1 MKFLSPMS
9 KLTYETLLLDEP
21 ADGVLVVRINRPHA
35 ANAIN
40 TQLGRDLLALFG
52 HIADGDAFRCI
63 VLTGAGDRHFCA
75 GGDLKERN
83 GFTDAQ
89 FLAQHQIFER
99 MILAIMECQVPLV
112 AAVNG
117 PAFAG
122 GCEIML
128 ACDFAYAANNARFA
142 LTETSLGIMPGC
154 GGTQNLPRAV
164 GLRRAKELIFAA
176 KPFSADD
183 AFAWGLVNK
192 LCEPG
197 TVVDAALHTARD
209 ISANAPLS
217 LRQAKRSMN
226 FGQGMDLRTAM
237 FFEVDA
243 YNRLVATQDRR
254 EGINAFVEKRKP
266 LFTGV

>member
-1 MKFLSPMS
+1 MTEHS
-9 KLTYETLLLDEP
+9 YETLLLDEP
-21 ADGVLVVRINRPHA
+21 AERVLVVRINRPQA

-52 HIADGDAFRCI
+52 DIAVSDAYRCVI
-63 VLTGAGDRHFCA
+63 LTGAGDRHFCA
-75 GGDLKERN
+75 GGDLKERD

-99 MILAIMECQVPLV
+99 MILALMECPVPLI

-128 ACDFAYAANNARFA
+128 ACDFAYASHNARFA

-154 GGTQNLPRAV
+154 GGTQNLPRAI
-164 GLRRAKELIFAA
+164 GLQRAKELIFAA
-176 KPFSADD
+176 RPFSAED
-183 AFAWGLVNK
+183 AFSWGLVNR

-197 TVVDAALHTARD
+197 TVLDAALQTARD

-237 FFEVDA
+237 FFEVDC
-243 YNRLVATQDRR
+243 YNRLVPTEDRR
-254 EGINAFVEKRKP
+254 EGISAFVEKRKP
-266 LFTGV
+266 RFTGA